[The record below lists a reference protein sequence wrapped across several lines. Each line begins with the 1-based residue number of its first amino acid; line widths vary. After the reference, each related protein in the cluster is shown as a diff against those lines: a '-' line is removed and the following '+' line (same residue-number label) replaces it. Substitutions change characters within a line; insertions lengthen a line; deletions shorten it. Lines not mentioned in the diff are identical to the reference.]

1 MDREI
6 SKEVQRKEQRKQF
19 IRIGTAVGGFIVL
32 IVVVIFRPALNGKTS
47 IFRQSIRE

>member
-19 IRIGTAVGGFIVL
+19 IRIGTAVGGFIL
-32 IVVVIFRPALNGKTS
+32 HFSPLCHNLSLADRSFAA
-47 IFRQSIRE
+47 

>member
-19 IRIGTAVGGFIVL
+19 IRIGTAVGGFI
-32 IVVVIFRPALNGKTS
+32 RPDRSRDLHAS
-47 IFRQSIRE
+47 DQP

>member
-19 IRIGTAVGGFIVL
+19 IRIGTAVGGF
-32 IVVVIFRPALNGKTS
+32 RPDRSRDLHAS
-47 IFRQSIRE
+47 DQP